1 MTFHKILIANRG
13 EIACR
18 IMRTARSLGYR
29 TVAVFSEPDADA
41 PHVGLADEAVALGG
55 RIAAESY
62 LRIEAVLAAAARSG
76 ADAVHPGYGF
86 LSERADFARACA
98 EAGLVFIGPPA
109 EAIAAMGDKAGA
121 KRRMREAGVPC
132 VPGYLGDDP
141 SEAAFVEQA
150 RKVGYPLLVK
160 AVAGGGGRGMR
171 LVAAPD
177 ELVPA
182 LQGARREAQAAFG
195 DGTLMLERF
204 VDAGRHVEIQVFA
217 DAHGQALHLGERDCS
232 AQRRRQ
238 KVIEES
244 PSPIVDEAMRYAMG
258 RDAVA
263 AALAV
268 GYVGAGTVEF
278 IVDAEGRHFF
288 LEMNTRLQVE
298 HPVTECVTGLD
309 LVEWQLRV
317 AAGEP
322 LPLEQ
327 EEITFHGHAIEA
339 RLYAEDPYDGFAPQ
353 AGRITHWRPRRAL
366 HAGRADAGTQGVP
379 AGGVASVRIDSGI
392 AEGGVVSP
400 YYDAMLA
407 KIIVHG
413 RDRADAL
420 RRLATAIEDTPL
432 LGLPT
437 NARYLRDLLR
447 HPDFVAGAMTTRRL
461 DDWAAEGAAIGTR
474 PEPSEDDWIVAAA
487 MRALG
492 QEPAARVESGPRAA
506 GIAGAS
512 IQLACGGATRRLG
525 IELRGQYGVRSE
537 DLTPSGLG
545 GQVFRPDPAFNAA
558 PTITAIDVCLGDRV
572 VHVRIHPVD
581 ADGWRA
587 IEIDGQRRQRLARV
601 EGERVEL
608 ASDAAVHVFV
618 EPSPLPRAGNGADG
632 RSVRAPVAGVVARV
646 AVREGERVD
655 EGHPIACVEAMKME
669 MWLPAAAAGTVVAVH
684 AAAGDTVAAGALLVE
699 LAPDPA

>member
-1 MTFHKILIANRG
+1 MTFHKILVANRG

-18 IMRTARSLGYR
+18 IIRTARSLGYR
-29 TVAVFSEPDADA
+29 TVSVFSEPDADA
-41 PHVGLADEAVALGG
+41 PHVRLADEAVALGG
-55 RIAAESY
+55 RTAAESY

-76 ADAVHPGYGF
+76 ADAIHSGYGF
-86 LSERADFARACA
+86 LSERADFAHACA

-109 EAIAAMGDKAGA
+109 AAIAAMGDKAGA

-171 LVAAPD
+171 LVSAQD

-182 LQGARREAQAAFG
+182 LHAARREAQAAFG

-217 DAHGQALHLGERDCS
+217 DAHGQAVHLGERDCS

-244 PSPIVDEAMRYAMG
+244 PSPIVDEAMRYGMG

-288 LEMNTRLQVE
+288 LVMNTRLQVE

-322 LPLEQ
+322 LPLGQ
-327 EEITFHGHAIEA
+327 EEITFRGHAIEA

-353 AGRITHWRPRRAL
+353 AGRITHWRPERAL
-366 HAGRADAGTQGVP
+366 RAGRADAGTQGVP

-407 KIIVHG
+407 KVIVHG

-420 RRLATAIEDTPL
+420 RRLAAALEDTPL

-461 DDWAAEGAAIGTR
+461 DDWAAAGATIGIR

-492 QEPAARVESGPRAA
+492 EMPAARVESGPRAA
-506 GIAGAS
+506 GISGVS
-512 IQLACGGATRRLG
+512 IQLACAGETRRLG
-525 IELRGQYGVRSE
+525 VDLRGRYGVGSE
-537 DLTPSGLG
+537 GPTPGPSR
-545 GQVFRPDPAFNAA
+545 GQIFRPDPAFDSVAA
-558 PTITAIDVCLGDRV
+558 FDVRLGDRTS
-572 VHVRIHPVD
+572 HVRVHPVD
-581 ADGWRA
+581 TDGWRA
-587 IEIDGQRRQRLARV
+587 IEIDGLRRQRVVRV

-618 EPSPLPRAGNGADG
+618 EPSPLPRAANGADA

-684 AAAGDTVAAGALLVE
+684 ATAGDTVAAGALLVE